1 MFKTAFITGVNG
13 QDGSYLAELL
23 LEKGYKVVGTI
34 RRTVCDNENKTK
46 NIKKVI
52 QGCHSDR
59 FILEACDV
67 TDSSS
72 INRIIKEHQPCEIY
86 NLAAQSHVG
95 ESFRTPMAT
104 MDINIA
110 GTINILESIK
120 LLDKSIKFY
129 QASTSE
135 IFGVNTKCPQ
145 SEETAF
151 MPASPYAAAKLCSHH
166 LVRIYRDSY
175 GMFACSGILFNHE
188 SPRRGENFVTRKIT
202 KAAARIKL
210 GLQDK
215 LHLGNLEASRD
226 WGFAGDYVKAMWLM
240 LQQDEPQDFVI
251 STGKT
256 NTVQEFLD
264 FVFKHA
270 ELDPKDHVVIDPRF
284 WRPLE
289 VPRLWGD
296 SSKAKEVLG
305 WEAEVKMEDLAL
317 MMYENDYEQQKNSL
331 EYIQK
336 LQQEN

>member
-1 MFKTAFITGVNG
+1 MKTALITGVNG
-13 QDGSYLAELL
+13 QDGSYLAEFL
-23 LEKGYKVVGTI
+23 LEKNYRVIGTV
-34 RRTVCDNENKTK
+34 RRTVCENNDKLK
-46 NIKKVI
+46 NNREALEKYAKEN
-52 QGCHSDR
+52 
-59 FILEACDV
+59 FILESCDV
-67 TDSSS
+67 TDYASVS
-72 INRIIKEHQPCEIY
+72 RIINDYRPCEVY

-95 ESFRTPMAT
+95 ESFRTPVAT
-104 MDINIA
+104 MDINIG
-110 GTINILESIK
+110 GTINILESIR
-120 LLDKSIKFY
+120 LLDKNIKFY

-145 SEETAF
+145 DEETAF

-175 GMFACSGILFNHE
+175 DMFACSGILFNHE

-289 VPRLWGD
+289 VPKLWGN
-296 SSKAKEVLG
+296 SSKAKKLLG
-305 WEAEVKMEDLAL
+305 WEAKVSMEELAV
-317 MMYENDYEQQKNSL
+317 MMYENDLSSL
-331 EYIQK
+331 GCSSDCP
-336 LQQEN
+336 

>member
-1 MFKTAFITGVNG
+1 MKTALVTGVNG
-13 QDGSYLAELL
+13 QDGSYLAEFL
-23 LEKGYKVVGTI
+23 LEKSYRVIGAV
-34 RRTVCDNENKTK
+34 RRTVCENNDKLK
-46 NIKKVI
+46 NNTEALEKYGKEN
-52 QGCHSDR
+52 
-59 FILEACDV
+59 FILESCDV
-67 TDSSS
+67 TDSASVS
-72 INRIIKEHQPCEIY
+72 RIINDYRPCEIY

-95 ESFRTPMAT
+95 ESFRTPVAT
-104 MDINIA
+104 MDINIG

-120 LLDKSIKFY
+120 LLDKNIKFY

-145 SEETAF
+145 DEETAF

-175 GMFACSGILFNHE
+175 DMFACSGILFNHE

-240 LQQDEPQDFVI
+240 LQQNEPQDFVI

-264 FVFKHA
+264 FVFEYA
-270 ELDPKDHVVIDPRF
+270 GLDPKEHVVIDPRF

-289 VPRLWGD
+289 VPRLWGN
-296 SSKAKEVLG
+296 SSKAKKLLG
-305 WEAEVKMEDLAL
+305 WEAEVSMKELAV
-317 MMYENDYEQQKNSL
+317 MMYENDLKAARDIKSKNNL
-331 EYIQK
+331 EK
-336 LQQEN
+336 K